1 MSDATRTR
9 TVTWEDPDAGLLK
22 ALSMEGIDAVKAML
36 SGELPAAPMSRL
48 LGIRGVEAEK
58 GRVVV
63 ALEPAEYH
71 GNGTGGVHGGLAAS
85 LIDSAAWLA
94 LHTEMPAGA
103 FCSTLQLNIH
113 YVRPLRIGG
122 GEVFAE
128 GRVLYCGRTTA
139 TAEARIT
146 DERGKILAHG
156 TTHCT
161 VLRP

>member
-1 MSDATRTR
+1 MSEARSR
-9 TVTWEDPDAGLLK
+9 TVTWEDPDAGLMELL
-22 ALSMEGIDAVKAML
+22 AMEGIDAVTAML
-36 SGELPAAPMSRL
+36 KGEVPAAPMSRL

-63 ALEPAEYH
+63 AVEPSEYH
-71 GNGTGGVHGGLAAS
+71 SNGTGGVHGGLAAS

-94 LHTEMPAGA
+94 LHTEMPAGS
-103 FCSTLQLNIH
+103 FCSTLQLNLH

-128 GRVLYCGRTTA
+128 GRTVYCGRTAA
-139 TAEARIT
+139 TAEAKIT
-146 DERGKILAHG
+146 DGRGKVLAHG

-161 VLRP
+161 VIRT